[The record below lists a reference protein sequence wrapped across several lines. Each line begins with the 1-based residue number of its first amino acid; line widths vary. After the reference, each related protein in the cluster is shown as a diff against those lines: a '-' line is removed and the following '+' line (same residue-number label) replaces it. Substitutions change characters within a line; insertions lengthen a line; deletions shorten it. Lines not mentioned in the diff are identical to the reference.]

1 MSWLHCMCK
10 KTKQFVTCHSDITDS
25 KPDTMGKDWKAA
37 HEYCRTQNDSLATI
51 KGVQNNLSNLK
62 RYFPIW
68 SSVRGHFTPWIA
80 YRGCFHI
87 HSYLLF
93 TPYMGKKTHY
103 LLSET
108 VGNCYFECKLNNE
121 NNGGCAN
128 NVNFY
133 FGLRMSWCICLCDIF
148 IKNQISESANCISCG
163 TSLNDG
169 ECGEFNFIS
178 IYETMDIKLLDEHFG
193 GFCLTCRPQSDS
205 SINKSNLYS
214 IDCNDNATGYC
225 VLTNGENSS
234 ISPTIST
241 FASYW
246 RHCIQHTV
254 YIIGTTSPTFCQRDS
269 SVWTGLRKYKIDNS
283 DINLD
288 ICYVIEIHQETTNYK
303 ERNCT
308 ENEYFLCKGEIG
320 SNHYLSSPGNIKSTT
335 NTVPLQ
341 LTTETSRPTTT
352 FSVTSLTTMFIATP
366 NSTIATSISSSPKS
380 EGLTAAIIGTSIAGV
395 VLLSV
400 IFLII
405 CLLQRRRRFQCR
417 QSNQQQAKKAKVF
430 HNTTYDDLVV
440 TNQMQDITY
449 ANVTLEND
457 KQRNS
462 CNTDDI
468 YVEKEEEYDYLHKS
482 RQKKATM
489 QADDD
494 RYGNASYFEDGS
506 YSTLGHDRNVNHALD
521 NEYSLNSMP
530 YSENQ
535 SSSVNSAE
543 YDYCYQ
549 ADQRKDW

>member
-1 MSWLHCMCK
+1 MTRK
-10 KTKQFVTCHSDITDS
+10 KLYL
-25 KPDTMGKDWKAA
+25 
-37 HEYCRTQNDSLATI
+37 E
-51 KGVQNNLSNLK
+51 NNN
-62 RYFPIW
+62 
-68 SSVRGHFTPWIA
+68 
-80 YRGCFHI
+80 
-87 HSYLLF
+87 
-93 TPYMGKKTHY
+93 
-103 LLSET
+103 
-108 VGNCYFECKLNNE
+108 VGNCYFECKLENE
-121 NNGGCAN
+121 NYGGCVH
-128 NVNFY
+128 NVNFF
-133 FGLRMSWCICLCDIF
+133 FGLQESMCFCLCDNF
-148 IKNQISESANCISCG
+148 LRNQILQSDECHSCG
-163 TSLNDG
+163 TSFNGG
-169 ECGEFNFIS
+169 ECGGSYYIS
-178 IYETMDIKLLDEHFG
+178 LYETMDIKLSDAHFG

-205 SINKSNLYS
+205 SVNKSNLYS

-246 RHCIQHTV
+246 RHCIQNTV
-254 YIIGTTSPTFCQRDS
+254 YIIGTTSPAFCQRDS

-288 ICYVIEIHQETTNYK
+288 ICYAIEIHQETTNYK

-308 ENEYFLCKGEIG
+308 ENEYFLCKGDIG
-320 SNHYLSSPGNIKSTT
+320 SNHYLSSPGNIKST
-335 NTVPLQ
+335 
-341 LTTETSRPTTT
+341 ETSRPKTT

-366 NSTIATSISSSPKS
+366 NSTIATSISLSPKS

-405 CLLQRRRRFQCR
+405 RLLQRRRRFQCR

-468 YVEKEEEYDYLHKS
+468 YVEKEEEYDHLHKS

-489 QADDD
+489 QADND
-494 RYGNASYFEDGS
+494 RYGTASYFEDGS
-506 YSTLGHDRNVNHALD
+506 YSTLGHDRNVNHDLD